1 MGKNAVVFG
10 LAMIVLGVAVYA
22 ISGFASVTALIPSF
36 FGVAIF
42 FCGVAAAKPARI
54 KWASILA
61 IVLGLI
67 GLAGS
72 MGRIV
77 PSLLRGDSI
86 EWGLPVIGQVLFA
99 VLALVFVV
107 LEVVAFKRA
116 RMDGVARN
124 PQSNADA

>member
-1 MGKNAVVFG
+1 MGKNAVGFG
-10 LAMIVLGVAVYA
+10 LAMIVLGVAVYV

-36 FGVAIF
+36 FGIAIF
-42 FCGVAAAKPARI
+42 FCGVAAARPARI

-61 IVLGLI
+61 IALGLI

-72 MGRIV
+72 LGRIV
-77 PSLLRGDSI
+77 PALARGEGI
-86 EWGLPVIGQVLFA
+86 EWGLPTIGQVLFA

-107 LEVVAFKRA
+107 LEIVAFKRD
-116 RMDGVARN
+116 RMDGVPRN